1 MKSILA
7 FGDSNT
13 WGFVPGTK
21 QMERYPWDVRWTGIL
36 QKKCEHVRIIEEGLC
51 GRTTAFE
58 DDLRPGRRGAS
69 ALPLILE
76 SHRPLDAVMIMLG
89 TNDCK
94 SVYSVSANTIGKGMK
109 LCLDEIEKY
118 IPPQNILLISPI
130 LLGEDVWRDDKDPE
144 FGKQSVIVSREL
156 KHVYQR
162 IADERGT
169 AFLAAS
175 DYVIASDADC
185 EHMDAEGHG
194 RFADVLYEKLR
205 EMGLIRE

>member
-13 WGFVPGTK
+13 WGFVPGTR
-21 QMERYPWDVRWTGIL
+21 QMERYPWEVRWTGIL
-36 QKKCEHVRIIEEGLC
+36 QKKYEDVRIIEEGLC

-76 SHRPLDAVMIMLG
+76 SHRPLDAAIIMLG

-94 SVYSVSANTIGKGMK
+94 SVYSVSANTIGKGMS
-109 LCLDEIEKY
+109 LCLDEMEKY
-118 IPPQNILLISPI
+118 IPPRNILLISPI
-130 LLGEDVWRDDKDPE
+130 FLGEDVWRDDKDPE

-162 IADERGT
+162 IANERGM

-175 DYVIASDADC
+175 DYVIASDVDS
-185 EHMDAEGHG
+185 EHMDDGGHN
-194 RFADVLYEKLR
+194 RFAAVLHEKLR
-205 EMGLIRE
+205 EMITR